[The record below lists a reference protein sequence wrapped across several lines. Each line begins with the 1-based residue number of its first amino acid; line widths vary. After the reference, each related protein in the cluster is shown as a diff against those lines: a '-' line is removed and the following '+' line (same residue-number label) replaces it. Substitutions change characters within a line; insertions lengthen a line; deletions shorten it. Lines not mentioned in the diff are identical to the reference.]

1 MQIFIKA
8 NKTMILDIDE
18 NMNISHI
25 LYRLEDQINIPYN
38 KMYLVYCGKV
48 LKQNKNISDYHIKE
62 HGTIYLNFR
71 INNYL
76 KT

>member
-18 NMNISHI
+18 NMTISHI
-25 LYRLEDQINIPYN
+25 LYRLEDQILVPNN
-38 KMYLVYCGKV
+38 KIYLVHCGKV
-48 LKQNKNISDYHIKE
+48 LKQNKNISEYNIKE
-62 HGTIYLNFR
+62 HDTIYLNFR
-71 INNYL
+71 MNNYL

>member
-8 NKTMILDIDE
+8 NKTTILDID
-18 NMNISHI
+18 NNTCIYNI
-25 LYRLEDQINIPYN
+25 LYRLEDQLNVPCN
-38 KMYLVYCGKV
+38 KMYLVHRGKV
-48 LKQNKNISDYHIKE
+48 LEQNKNISDYHIKE
-62 HGTIYLNFR
+62 HDTIYLNYR

>member
-18 NMNISHI
+18 NMTISHI
-25 LYRLEDQINIPYN
+25 LYRLEDQILVPNN
-38 KMYLVYCGKV
+38 KIYLVHCGKV
-48 LKQNKNISDYHIKE
+48 LKPTKNISEYHIKE
-62 HGTIYLNFR
+62 HDTIYLNFR
-71 INNYL
+71 MNNYL